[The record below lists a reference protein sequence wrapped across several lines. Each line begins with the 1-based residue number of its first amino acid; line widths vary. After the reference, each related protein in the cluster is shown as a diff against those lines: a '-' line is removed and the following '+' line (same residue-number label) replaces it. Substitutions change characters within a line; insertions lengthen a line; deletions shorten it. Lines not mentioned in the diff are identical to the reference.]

1 MNYFQIIAQ
10 QYDISPIF
18 LAVLL
23 AWSIVWKM
31 WALWRAAR
39 LEQKWWFVVLF
50 FLNTVGILEI
60 IYLFVISK
68 KKLAVQKQEKNLNHS
83 NDENKNS

>member
-10 QYDISPIF
+10 QYAIPPVL

-23 AWSIVWKM
+23 AWSIVWKL

-39 LEQKWWFVVLF
+39 LGQKWWFIILF
-50 FLNTVGILEI
+50 FINTVGILEI
-60 IYLFVISK
+60 IYLFVVSK
-68 KKLAVQKQEKNLNHS
+68 KMLKEN
-83 NDENKNS
+83 NDEISSSN